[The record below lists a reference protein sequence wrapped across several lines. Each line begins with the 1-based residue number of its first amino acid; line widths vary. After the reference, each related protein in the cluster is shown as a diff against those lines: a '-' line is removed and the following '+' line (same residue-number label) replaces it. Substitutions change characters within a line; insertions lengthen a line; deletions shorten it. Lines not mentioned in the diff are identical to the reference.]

1 MYPSILVYK
10 GRKGYVSW
18 YTREGRVVYPAIQGK
33 EGVVYPGI
41 QGKEGLRI
49 LIYKGKKSCVS

>member
-1 MYPSILVYK
+1 MYRGIQGKEGLCILLYK
-10 GRKGYVSW
+10 GR
-18 YTREGRVVYPAIQGK
+18 K